1 MSFLLILDTAP
12 PLDQN
17 KTLVIRSSDVILLLC
32 ENSFWSR
39 GGAVL
44 NFRHEHLKILEL
56 KIEENGAIILLSDV
70 AIAWSRAFS
79 DVLT

>member
-12 PLDQN
+12 SHDQN

-32 ENSFWSR
+32 EISFWSK

-44 NFRHEHLKILEL
+44 NFRLEHLKIA
-56 KIEENGAIILLSDV
+56 EN
-70 AIAWSRAFS
+70 
-79 DVLT
+79 

>member
-1 MSFLLILDTAP
+1 MSFCMKADVYLLILDTAP

-32 ENSFWSR
+32 EISFWSR

-44 NFRHEHLKILEL
+44 NFRHEHWKIA
-56 KIEENGAIILLSDV
+56 EN
-70 AIAWSRAFS
+70 
-79 DVLT
+79 

>member
-1 MSFLLILDTAP
+1 MSFCMKAAVFFTNFTAP

-32 ENSFWSR
+32 KISFWSR

-44 NFRHEHLKILEL
+44 NFRHKHL
-56 KIEENGAIILLSDV
+56 KIEENGANILL
-70 AIAWSRAFS
+70 
-79 DVLT
+79 

>member
-32 ENSFWSR
+32 EISFWSR

-44 NFRHEHLKILEL
+44 NFRHEHLKIA
-56 KIEENGAIILLSDV
+56 EN
-70 AIAWSRAFS
+70 
-79 DVLT
+79 